1 MSESTSTARP
11 IVRSTR
17 GPATGA
23 LIEGLKMARER
34 TGLPGFVVGGILV
47 FFGSFYLLRAIIGV
61 AAPAI
66 GAASVGTITSLI
78 AIAYT
83 AWVTLNAYEQY
94 SDRTRAAAI
103 SERPSID
110 TAEDAFELLTSADTD
125 AREYAA
131 DCVAS
136 TVSLGPSK
144 VLTVLRTDPET
155 VVGFI
160 LPYLHSGQEA
170 VQVDMALAL
179 SFFARDYPEPVSVH
193 SEALLDLLER
203 TELPPAVRAEIATS
217 VGFLSLGTTDID
229 TERVERNGLEL
240 ADAVKPDLRI
250 AACYMLAG
258 VGSDPAR
265 DRLKELAENDDD
277 EEVRAHAE
285 ELY

>member
-1 MSESTSTARP
+1 M
-11 IVRSTR
+11 V
-17 GPATGA
+17 
-23 LIEGLKMARER
+23 RER
-34 TGLPGFVVGGILV
+34 TGLPGFAVGGILLLI
-47 FFGSFYLLRAIIGV
+47 GSFYLLRAIIGV
-61 AAPAI
+61 AGTVI
-66 GAASVGTITSLI
+66 GTSSVGTIASLI
-78 AIAYT
+78 AFAYT
-83 AWVTLNAYEQY
+83 AWVTLNAHEQY
-94 SDRTRAAAI
+94 SDRTRAATI

-131 DCVAS
+131 DCVSS

-160 LPYLHSGQEA
+160 IPYLRSGQEA
-170 VQVDMALAL
+170 VQVDVALAL
-179 SFFARDYPEPVSVH
+179 SFFARDYPEAVSVH
-193 SEALLDLLER
+193 SEALLDLLEEA
-203 TELPPAVRAEIATS
+203 ELPPTVRAEIATS

-229 TERVERNGLEL
+229 TERVERKGLEL
-240 ADAVKPDLRI
+240 AGAVNPDIRI

-258 VGSDPAR
+258 VGSDSTR

-277 EEVRAHAE
+277 EEVRAHAG